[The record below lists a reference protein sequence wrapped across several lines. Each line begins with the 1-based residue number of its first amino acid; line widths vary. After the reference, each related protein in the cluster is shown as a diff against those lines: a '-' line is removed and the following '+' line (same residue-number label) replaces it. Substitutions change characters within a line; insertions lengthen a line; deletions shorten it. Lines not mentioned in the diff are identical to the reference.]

1 MQIGISF
8 PQTEIGADPAV
19 IRDFAQAAE
28 ELGCARISVVDHV
41 VQQGTPQGPEFARFY
56 SREVMF
62 HECLTTLAFMAAS
75 TTRIGLASAILILP
89 QRQAVLVAKQAA
101 QVDVFSGGRLRLGVG
116 LGWNEVEFDALDMS
130 FHDRGKR
137 VVEQIDVMRRLWTED
152 LVTYEGR
159 WHRFADAGLNPEPV
173 QRPIPVWVGALA
185 DPAIRRAARIGD
197 GWYMYPRQEPDDSA
211 QARISL
217 FRQAAAEAGR
227 EPDALGI
234 DATVFASQGA
244 GPDEWLAVMTR
255 WRELGVNSLTFRTA
269 ESGLACPDG
278 HIDAMRRLMEAGKP
292 G

>member
-28 ELGCARISVVDHV
+28 DLGYARISVVDHV
-41 VQQGTPQGPEFARFY
+41 VQQGTPKGPEFARFY
-56 SREVMF
+56 SREAMF

-75 TTRIGLASAILILP
+75 TRTIGLASAILILP

-116 LGWNEVEFDALDMS
+116 LGWNEVEFDALGMG

-137 VVEQIDVMRRLWTED
+137 VAEQIEVMRRLWSED
-152 LVTYEGR
+152 LVTFEGH

-173 QRPIPVWVGALA
+173 QRPIPVWLGALA
-185 DPAIRRAARIGD
+185 DPAIRRAARIAD
-197 GWYMYPRQEPDDSA
+197 GWYMYPRQEPDAAA

-227 EPDALGI
+227 EPDSLGI
-234 DATVFASQGA
+234 NATVFASQGA
-244 GPDEWLAVMTR
+244 GPDEWLAVMSR
-255 WRELGVNSLTFRTA
+255 WRELGVDSLTFRTA
-269 ESGLACPDG
+269 ESDLACPDG
-278 HIDAMRRLMEAGKP
+278 HIAAMRGLMDAAKGA
-292 G
+292 